1 MASYLLIRSTTSSQQ
16 VSDTS
21 QPTNAATTFDQPKS
35 HPARMSV
42 SAMYLQVSEAVQDG
56 DIFLFPDDIEKY
68 DKHTKDETWPQFDA
82 VTLQAEIRE

>member
-1 MASYLLIRSTTSSQQ
+1 
-16 VSDTS
+16 
-21 QPTNAATTFDQPKS
+21 
-35 HPARMSV
+35 MSV